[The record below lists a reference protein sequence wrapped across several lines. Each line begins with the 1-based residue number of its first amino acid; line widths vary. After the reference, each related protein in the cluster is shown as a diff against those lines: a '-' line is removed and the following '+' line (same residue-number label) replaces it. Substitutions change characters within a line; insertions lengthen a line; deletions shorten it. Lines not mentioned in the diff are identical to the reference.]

1 MKKRIPNHKI
11 YSINF
16 NAPSFIVII
25 DNFYHLCYIIVDQ
38 IDRIIHQVDVTI

>member
-16 NAPSFIVII
+16 NALSFIILI
-25 DNFYHLCYIIVDQ
+25 DNFYHLCYIYIEQ
-38 IDRIIHQVDVTI
+38 SDRIIHQVDATN

>member
-16 NAPSFIVII
+16 NTLSIIILI
-25 DNFYHLCYIIVDQ
+25 DNFYHLCYINVDQ
-38 IDRIIHQVDVTI
+38 IDWIIHQVDVTI